1 MSEFFFNLIAV
12 SGKIGEG
19 VHIVCSNVLV
29 GGASSPSLTG
39 FPACFT
45 NSEFF
50 WDGFLSC
57 QQQAFRPV
65 PQRVIFFCGVISC
78 QQQAFRPVPQRVIFF
93 GMGFY
98 PVSNRLSGLF
108 YKELFFLRWVSILS
122 ATGKMPV
129 PQKVIF
135 FGMDRHYQHNFF
147 PKRRQVRYD
156 VISLSVLAGSS
167 R

>member
-1 MSEFFFNLIAV
+1 MSEFFFNLITV

-39 FPACFT
+39 FPACST
-45 NSEFF
+45 NSDFF
-50 WDGFLSC
+50 GDGFLSC
-57 QQQAFRPV
+57 QQPAFR
-65 PQRVIFFCGVISC
+65 
-78 QQQAFRPVPQRVIFF
+78 
-93 GMGFY
+93 
-98 PVSNRLSGLF
+98 
-108 YKELFFLRWVSILS
+108 
-122 ATGKMPV
+122 PV

-135 FGMDRHYQHNFF
+135 FGKDRHYQHNFF

-156 VISLSVLAGSS
+156 VISRSVLAGSS

>member
-12 SGKIGEG
+12 SGEIGEG

-39 FPACFT
+39 KMP
-45 NSEFF
+45 
-50 WDGFLSC
+50 LS
-57 QQQAFRPV
+57 
-65 PQRVIFFCGVISC
+65 
-78 QQQAFRPVPQRVIFF
+78 QRVIFF
-93 GMGFY
+93 G
-98 PVSNRLSGLF
+98 
-108 YKELFFLRWVSILS
+108 WVSILL

-129 PQKVIF
+129 PQRVIF

-156 VISLSVLAGSS
+156 VISRSVLAGSS